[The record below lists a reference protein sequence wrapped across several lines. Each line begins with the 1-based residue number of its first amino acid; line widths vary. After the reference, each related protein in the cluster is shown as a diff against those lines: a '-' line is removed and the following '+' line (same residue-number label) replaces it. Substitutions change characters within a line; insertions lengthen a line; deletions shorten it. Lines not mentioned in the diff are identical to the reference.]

1 MSFPVAV
8 INDTGPGIRFIT
20 ASIFPKSTCVIAYYW
35 MMVDIMGT
43 MVLDQHNT
51 PVWRIRSEVFKEI

>member
-8 INDTGPGIRFIT
+8 TNDIGPGKRFIT
-20 ASIFPKSTCVIAYYW
+20 ASIFPKSTCIIAYYW

-43 MVLDQHNT
+43 MVLDHDEAS
-51 PVWRIRSEVFKEI
+51 VSRIWREIL